1 MFLSVMIPGSNYNEY
16 MPYIYATEDQNFSD
30 YSSGRVLYSRPGAPA
45 FPVRLA
51 SEIFQ
56 RALHHLNPIQA
67 VTIFDPTCGG
77 AYYLTALGLLH
88 GERIAR
94 ILAADSDEQV
104 LLLARRNL
112 GLLSLPGIQQREREI
127 RDMLQAYGKEAHAEA
142 LASLERLRLRIASR
156 PAAKPIETRVFAAN
170 ALDAGA
176 LTAELSAETIQLV
189 LCDIPY
195 GQQSS
200 WDLPADNPAQGS
212 SPVWRLLEALRSVLS
227 PAAVVAIAAD
237 KAQKPAH
244 SAYQRLERF
253 QVGKRQVNLL
263 RVL

>member
-1 MFLSVMIPGSNYNEY
+1 MIPGSNYNEY

-56 RALHHLNPIQA
+56 RALHHLNPA
-67 VTIFDPTCGG
+67 ASVTIFDPTCGG
-77 AYYLTALGLLH
+77 AYHLTALGLLH

-104 LLLARRNL
+104 VALARRNL
-112 GLLSLPGIQQREREI
+112 GLLSLPGMLQREREI
-127 RDMLQAYGKEAHAEA
+127 RDMLQAYGKESHAEA
-142 LASLERLRLRIASR
+142 LASLERLRLRIGYQ
-156 PAAKPIETRVFAAN
+156 PIETRVFAAN

-200 WDLPADNPAQGS
+200 WELPADNPAQGS
-212 SPVWRLLEALRSVLS
+212 SPLWRLLEALRSVLS